1 MDNSGFFRIF
11 AGNLRTY
18 DLSPPEARRPN
29 LSGAESNIGNMSN
42 ELKKKRRMLRRRR
55 GRNIVLNLFCLALAG
70 SGIWWTASYFWR
82 YVRYEVTND
91 AFVDQYVAP
100 LNIRVSG
107 YVREVRF
114 REHQFVHRGDT
125 LLLLDDREYRI
136 RVKEAEAALLD
147 AEGSREV
154 LAAGIATSQKRIA
167 VQEANI
173 AEAEARLWQLEQDY
187 RRFERLL
194 AQESVSEQQF
204 EQTKAAY
211 EAAKARY
218 ASLAS
223 QRDAAHSQ
231 YAETSRRR
239 TGAAAA
245 ILRSEAD
252 LDLARLN
259 LSYTVVTAPYDGYM
273 GRRTLEPGQYV
284 QAGQTISYLVRSD
297 EKWVTA
303 NYKETQITRIF
314 IGQRVRIKVD
324 ALPGRV
330 FHGRVSAISGAT
342 GSKYALVPTDNSAGN
357 FVKVQQRI
365 PVRIDLEG
373 VSHEEMGL
381 LRAGMMVETEA
392 LLR

>member
-1 MDNSGFFRIF
+1 M
-11 AGNLRTY
+11 T
-18 DLSPPEARRPN
+18 E
-29 LSGAESNIGNMSN
+29 
-42 ELKKKRRMLRRRR
+42 ELKKKHRILRRRR
-55 GRNIVLNLFCLALAG
+55 VRNIVLNLICLALAG
-70 SGIWWTASYFWR
+70 SGLWWTASYFWR

-107 YVREVRF
+107 YIREVRF

-125 LLLLDDREYRI
+125 LLVLDDREYQI
-136 RVKEAEAALLD
+136 RVKEAEAAMLD

-154 LAAGIATSQKRIA
+154 LHAGIETSENNIA

-173 AEAEARLWQLEQDY
+173 AEARATLWQLEQDY
-187 RRFERLL
+187 HRFERLL

-204 EQTKAAY
+204 EQKKAAY
-211 EAAKARY
+211 EAAQARY
-218 ASLAS
+218 DALVS
-223 QRDAAHSQ
+223 QRRAARSQ

-239 TGAAAA
+239 TGAEAA

-259 LSYTVVTAPYDGYM
+259 LSYTVLTAPYDGYM

-284 QAGQTISYLVRSD
+284 QAGQTISYLVRSE
-297 EKWVTA
+297 EKWITA
-303 NYKETQITRIF
+303 NYKETQIIHIF
-314 IGQRVRIKVD
+314 IGQEVRVKVD

-330 FHGRVSAISGAT
+330 FRGRVSAISEAT
-342 GSKYALVPTDNSAGN
+342 GSKYSLVPTDNSAGN

-365 PVRIDLEG
+365 PVRIELEG
-373 VSHEEMGL
+373 VSREDMAL

-392 LLR
+392 LRRCPT